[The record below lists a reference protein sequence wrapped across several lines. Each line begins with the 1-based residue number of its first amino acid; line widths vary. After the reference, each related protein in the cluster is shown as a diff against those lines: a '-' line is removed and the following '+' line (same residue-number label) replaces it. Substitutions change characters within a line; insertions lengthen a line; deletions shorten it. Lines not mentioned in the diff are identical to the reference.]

1 MDFVIVKKLLLIC
14 LIWMIP
20 EWSCQA
26 SSAPSSVGVKNY
38 QVTFGP
44 CYDNF
49 LPGSLNRMEITFK
62 NNSTG
67 NLLVSQELAVLDSS
81 GMKVWKTIINID
93 MASSGVSVIP
103 LLIPVPKIQGRFT
116 LTLGRSSD
124 ISSGPIPSVVFNVI
138 QPKKSPR
145 LSRILVYSPDSELKL
160 NSFLKNWGIKA
171 PMFSWAQVML
181 CGKMSWRRFTEG
193 DAEITQLV
201 TRALKREMPVIF
213 LDFDPSVLAESARKK
228 AMLPFGV
235 TVNFISGKTPEMS
248 FILKSVYPELIYNLQ
263 SGYVLRW
270 NGYDG
275 ITVPSTDLLFEGKGV
290 KISAYATA
298 GESSKRFPVVELMPK
313 NGKGK
318 LYLSQ
323 LITDGRLEE
332 PVQWGR
338 YKPGI
343 AEYDP
348 MAVQVLLNLISAS
361 VGDNLL
367 K

>member
-124 ISSGPIPSVVFNVI
+124 INSGPIPSAVFNVI

-145 LSRILVYSPDSELKL
+145 LSKILVYSPDSDAGL
-160 NSFLKNWGIKA
+160 NVFLKTWGIKA
-171 PMFSWAQVML
+171 PMLSWAQVLL
-181 CGKMSWRRFTEG
+181 CGKISWRRFAEG
-193 DAEITQLV
+193 DPEITQLV
-201 TRALKREMPVIF
+201 ARALKREMSVIF
-213 LDFDPSVLAESARKK
+213 LDFDPSVPAESARKK
-228 AMLPFGV
+228 VMLPFGV

-248 FILKSVYPELIYNLQ
+248 FVLKSVYPELNYNLK
-263 SGYVLRW
+263 SDHVFRW
-270 NGYDG
+270 NGFDG

-290 KISAYATA
+290 KISAYATS
-298 GESSKRFPVVELMPK
+298 GESSKRFPVVELTPK

-323 LITDGRLEE
+323 LIMDGRLEE
-332 PVQWGR
+332 PIQLGR

-343 AEYDP
+343 PEYDP
-348 MAVQVLLNLISAS
+348 MAVQFLLNLISAS